1 MTRTNNFR
9 LGFQRLFAIFF
20 LLLSACHRVPRIS
33 DYSFQGRSLSALETQ
48 EVNTALVQKSKEL
61 YTLRLLSR
69 CELNFDNHN
78 FAYRYAFVSERERG
92 LRIEQLPLSGFYAL
106 ATLVSADGQT
116 TVVFPSEK
124 QAQVFAVGSD
134 GLEALLGFSLPFIE
148 SDIGTILAGNLP
160 ERFLHNEN
168 QYAESKNTVEKI
180 LKNGQ
185 VFISFS
191 QNYQIQ
197 DAHFFSSQDGKEQ
210 IALHFEYD
218 QERLP
223 TLLSLHLPEQ
233 QLTLNCRSQQRSF
246 NLPIKE
252 GVFVV
257 QIPSDYVVSSN

>member
-1 MTRTNNFR
+1 MTKKNNFR
-9 LGFQRLFAIFF
+9 LGLQGLFTVLFF
-20 LLLSACHRVPRIS
+20 LLSACHRIPRIS
-33 DYSFQGRSLSALETQ
+33 DYSLQGRSLSALEAQ
-48 EVNTALVQKSKEL
+48 KINTALAQKSQEL

-69 CELNFDNHN
+69 CELNYGDSN

-106 ATLVSADGQT
+106 ATLVSAEGQT

-124 QAQVFAVGSD
+124 QAQIFAVGSD

-160 ERFLHNEN
+160 QRFFHSEDQL
-168 QYAESKNTVEKI
+168 AEGKNSIGTT
-180 LKNGQ
+180 LKNRQ
-185 VFISFS
+185 VFVSFS
-191 QNYQIQ
+191 QSNQIQ

-223 TLLSLHLPEQ
+223 TLLSLYLPEQ
-233 QLTLNCRSQQRSF
+233 QLTLNCRSQQRDF
-246 NLPIKE
+246 NPMIKE
-252 GVFVV
+252 GVFSVS
-257 QIPSDYVVSSN
+257 IPSDYVVSSN